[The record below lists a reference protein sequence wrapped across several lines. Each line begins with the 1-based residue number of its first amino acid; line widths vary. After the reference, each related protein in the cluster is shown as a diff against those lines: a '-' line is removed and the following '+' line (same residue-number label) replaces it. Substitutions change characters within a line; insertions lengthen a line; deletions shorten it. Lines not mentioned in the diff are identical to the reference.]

1 LYEALKKR
9 DVHKIY
15 NLVYYAPMDELRAI
29 SPVFADYVKR
39 LLDDMIYWSWSGRL
53 PDFHPAYY
61 NPYFRRFEEDY
72 QKSIPQPMN
81 YEMYE
86 MPAPRNRRSRME
98 HYEKIYKNLDMPNTE
113 KIQHLAKQW
122 LNIDLNT
129 PKNNSKRHIK
139 IRWLRA
145 LSPQKYEY
153 TNNHNAYAKRYV
165 LFTESQK
172 LIQ

>member
-1 LYEALKKR
+1 
-9 DVHKIY
+9 
-15 NLVYYAPMDELRAI
+15 VYHAPLDELRSI

-39 LLDDMIYWSWSGRL
+39 LLDDMIYWSHSGILRDVL
-53 PDFHPAYY
+53 HPAYY

-72 QKSIPQPMN
+72 QRSIPQTMN
-81 YEMYE
+81 YEHYE
-86 MPAPRNRRSRME
+86 MPAPRNRRSRID
-98 HYEKIYKNLDMPNTE
+98 HYEKIYNNLHMPNVE
-113 KIQHLAKQW
+113 KIKHLAKHW
-122 LNIDLNT
+122 LNIDLSSPT
-129 PKNNSKRHIK
+129 NNSKRHIK
-139 IRWLRA
+139 IRWLRY